1 MDINSWM
8 QQFVLSWK
16 NHDIDGII
24 LLFEEDV
31 EYWETPF
38 QLVKNI
44 EELKQEW
51 EYIKT
56 QQNIE
61 IAYEIFSQDDDKFT
75 ILWNLKY
82 NEKEVAG
89 TYIIQLNLKNK
100 CIYFHQTCEE
110 KEK

>member
-1 MDINSWM
+1 MNIETWMNNFISYRKNYDIEGVIS
-8 QQFVLSWK
+8 
-16 NHDIDGII
+16 
-24 LLFEEDV
+24 LFDEQV
-31 EYWETPF
+31 EYWETPY

-44 EELKQEW
+44 EELKQGW

-61 IAYEIFSQDDDKFT
+61 IAYKIFSQDENKFT

-89 TYIIQLNLKNK
+89 TYLIKLNSQNK
-100 CIYFHQTCEE
+100 CTYFHQTCEE
-110 KEK
+110 KE

>member
-1 MDINSWM
+1 MDIITWM
-8 QQFVLSWK
+8 NDFISCWK
-16 NHDIDGII
+16 LYDIEGVIS
-24 LLFEEDV
+24 LFDEQV
-31 EYWETPF
+31 EYWETPN
-38 QLVKNI
+38 QLIKNI

-61 IAYEIFSQDDDKFT
+61 IFYEVFSQEKDKFT

-89 TYIIQLNLKNK
+89 TYLIQLNSQNK

-110 KEK
+110 KE